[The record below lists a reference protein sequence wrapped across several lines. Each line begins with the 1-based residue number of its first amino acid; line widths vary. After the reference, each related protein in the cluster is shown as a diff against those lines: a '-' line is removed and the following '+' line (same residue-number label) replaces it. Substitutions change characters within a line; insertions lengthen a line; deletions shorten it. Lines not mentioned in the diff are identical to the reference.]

1 MAGAG
6 FVLGGVGGRAPAFLD
21 AFIGVVAHFERLP
34 PGEDLGNAQFPGA
47 AVTASVAESFF
58 LDAPFMAL
66 LDILLGVLGRAAA
79 QGEEFGIARD
89 LLRQVRQD
97 VEGDQQPHVA

>member
-6 FVLGGVGGRAPAFLD
+6 FVLGGVGGGSPAFLD

-34 PGEDLGNAQFPGA
+34 PGEDIGDAQFPGA
-47 AVTASVAESFF
+47 VVTAAVAESFF

-79 QGEEFGIARD
+79 QRKEFGIARD
-89 LLRQVRQD
+89 LLRQVGQD
-97 VEGDQQPHVA
+97 IEGDQQPHVA